1 MVAATDRLAK
11 ISLVSIG
18 LTVVTV
24 MALVFG
30 FVLGDG
36 AAVVAGSAAFVMFLL
51 LWLVL
56 PLATLRGARE
66 RPAEC

>member
-1 MVAATDRLAK
+1 LVAATDRLAK